1 VTIAI
6 TSVASV
12 APLPP
17 VVSGWLGYSLSY
29 RLESAAISGPAQTMC
44 QTPKHGGAAQILAL
58 REILAAEAKHHR
70 NQRRSKQASLTEAEL
85 RALNNRIFKAGLA
98 AKRAADDRAI

>member
-1 VTIAI
+1 MTLAI
-6 TSVASV
+6 TSAASV

-44 QTPKHGGAAQILAL
+44 QMPKPGGAAQILAL

-70 NQRRSKQASLTEAEL
+70 NQRRSKLASLTEAEL
-85 RALNNRIFKAGLA
+85 QRLNHMILRAGIAQRDA
-98 AKRAADDRAI
+98 AVRAN